1 VLVALVSPSA
11 FTDTLAP
18 SRDVVRMWLQALADG
33 AVERRILMSPLR
45 PHRGWSCIMRGEI
58 AVSERSHF
66 MRRHRM
72 LVVAMLAVAA
82 LVLGGATSGAQTKPK
97 GGSKA
102 TASAKAKETKASLL
116 DINTASKAELTAL
129 PGIGDAYSQKII
141 DGRPYARKDQLVSK
155 KIVPQATYDKIK
167 DQIIAKQAKK

>member
-1 VLVALVSPSA
+1 
-11 FTDTLAP
+11 
-18 SRDVVRMWLQALADG
+18 
-33 AVERRILMSPLR
+33 
-45 PHRGWSCIMRGEI
+45 
-58 AVSERSHF
+58 

-82 LVLGGATSGAQTKPK
+82 LVLGGATSDAQTKPK

-102 TASAKAKETKASLL
+102 TASAKTKETKASLL

-129 PGIGDAYSQKII
+129 PGIGEAYSQKII